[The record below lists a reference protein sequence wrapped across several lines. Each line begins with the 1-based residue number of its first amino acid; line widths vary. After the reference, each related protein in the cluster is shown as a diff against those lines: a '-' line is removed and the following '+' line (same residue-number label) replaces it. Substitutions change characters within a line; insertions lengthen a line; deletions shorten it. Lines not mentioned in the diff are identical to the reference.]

1 MKKVEKLEKKLEKS
15 RQSYDPLNSSVNHT
29 KNNPDPRQ
37 QKNVGQY
44 WKKSQSS
51 NSSNTGKKSQN
62 ISSNSYKPNYGNK
75 GNIDHDLIR
84 QLIGQYKDN
93 NDVLSAY
100 KSITSK
106 RPVQI
111 KESKLIN
118 AINHRRSEQIP
129 RSTNKHTWSGMNSQ
143 PERNYTYDGL
153 TKSDLKVILKR
164 ELIKVARSANLPTS
178 GTKAELIERIEISK
192 GWKTNPKPTLAS
204 QGSNK
209 IWARESSSVKQQ
221 SPKSPS
227 TNSQG
232 SSASQESK
240 TMNLHTDILSS
251 ESSTP
256 VQAPIPEFKADSN
269 GIMTKRTSFSVVTIN
284 HVQNRVEKVPTDKSL
299 NPMFLEEI
307 RVMKSLEN
315 KGIDVGLLDYDEGE
329 NPKIVTRYFGSHKLG
344 EAIETASSRGKNNL
358 ITGLIEQVGKI
369 HKAGWIH
376 RDLKPDNIMVD
387 IRPRDGNHRFDAIID
402 YGIAMKIN
410 RKQTE
415 VHNAAGTKFFGH
427 SSQKDTNFNAS
438 TGQDWFSLGRIVALI
453 LRGGSIESL
462 DAEIQ
467 ISQSGLDMEKEL
479 TAIGFDT
486 KVAGLLAS
494 VIVSA
499 TNPQCDTNDAIQSL
513 AKIGRQVVD
522 SL

>member
-1 MKKVEKLEKKLEKS
+1 M
-15 RQSYDPLNSSVNHT
+15 
-29 KNNPDPRQ
+29 
-37 QKNVGQY
+37 
-44 WKKSQSS
+44 
-51 NSSNTGKKSQN
+51 
-62 ISSNSYKPNYGNK
+62 
-75 GNIDHDLIR
+75 
-84 QLIGQYKDN
+84 IGQYKDN

-269 GIMTKRTSFSVVTIN
+269 GIMTKRTSFSK
-284 HVQNRVEKVPTDKSL
+284 RCC
-299 NPMFLEEI
+299 
-307 RVMKSLEN
+307 
-315 KGIDVGLLDYDEGE
+315 YD
-329 NPKIVTRYFGSHKLG
+329 
-344 EAIETASSRGKNNL
+344 
-358 ITGLIEQVGKI
+358 
-369 HKAGWIH
+369 
-376 RDLKPDNIMVD
+376 
-387 IRPRDGNHRFDAIID
+387 
-402 YGIAMKIN
+402 
-410 RKQTE
+410 
-415 VHNAAGTKFFGH
+415 
-427 SSQKDTNFNAS
+427 
-438 TGQDWFSLGRIVALI
+438 
-453 LRGGSIESL
+453 
-462 DAEIQ
+462 
-467 ISQSGLDMEKEL
+467 
-479 TAIGFDT
+479 
-486 KVAGLLAS
+486 
-494 VIVSA
+494 
-499 TNPQCDTNDAIQSL
+499 
-513 AKIGRQVVD
+513 
-522 SL
+522 

>member
-1 MKKVEKLEKKLEKS
+1 MLKS
-15 RQSYDPLNSSVNHT
+15 
-29 KNNPDPRQ
+29 
-37 QKNVGQY
+37 
-44 WKKSQSS
+44 
-51 NSSNTGKKSQN
+51 
-62 ISSNSYKPNYGNK
+62 
-75 GNIDHDLIR
+75 
-84 QLIGQYKDN
+84 
-93 NDVLSAY
+93 
-100 KSITSK
+100 
-106 RPVQI
+106 
-111 KESKLIN
+111 
-118 AINHRRSEQIP
+118 
-129 RSTNKHTWSGMNSQ
+129 
-143 PERNYTYDGL
+143 
-153 TKSDLKVILKR
+153 
-164 ELIKVARSANLPTS
+164 ELIDIARSASLSTS
-178 GTKAELIERIEISK
+178 GTKAELVERIEISK
-192 GWKTNPKPTLAS
+192 GWKAQSKPTLAS

-209 IWARESSSVKQQ
+209 SWARESSSVKQQ
-221 SPKSPS
+221 SSKSPS
-227 TNSQG
+227 TPPQG
-232 SSASQESK
+232 NAANQASQP
-240 TMNLHTDILSS
+240 MNMHTDILSS
-251 ESSTP
+251 DSSKP
-256 VQAPIPEFKADSN
+256 AQAPIPEFKADSN

-427 SSQKDTNFNAS
+427 SSQKDTSFNAS

-462 DAEIQ
+462 NAEIQ
-467 ISQSGLDMEKEL
+467 ISQNGLDMEKEL

-499 TNPQCDTNDAIQSL
+499 TNPQCDTNDAIQTL